1 MALHQ
6 FGTIRKKAT
15 TMNDIVDP
23 VPGRS
28 IVLIGLMGAGKTSVG
43 KRLAARLDRPF
54 VDSDHEIEAAAGQ
67 DIPSIFSTLG
77 EEAFRDGERRVIGRL
92 LTGPAKVIATGGGA
106 WMNADT
112 RAAIGEQAISV
123 WLDAKLNT
131 LYGRVADKPGRPL
144 LDGQDARKVLEDLM
158 AARYPVYQQAD
169 VRVLSTAGA
178 NHEKMVDRII
188 AALEQGMK
196 P

>member
-1 MALHQ
+1 
-6 FGTIRKKAT
+6 
-15 TMNDIVDP
+15 MNDIVDP